1 VTAWGAILL
10 AGFLTLGLRQKRSH
24 DAMRAAVMLTVL
36 VLVVVRFA
44 VW

>member
-1 VTAWGAILL
+1 MTTWGAILL
-10 AGFLTLGLRQKRSH
+10 VGFLTLGLRQKRSH
-24 DAMRAAVMLTVL
+24 EAMRAAVMLTVL

>member
-24 DAMRAAVMLTVL
+24 EAMRSAVLLTVL